1 VEHWW
6 FLLATRHIRADRQVT
21 TATHLYVDYVFV
33 DNSQGGR
40 TMGQNRSRRR
50 SRTDNSGANTTDS
63 DAESPAA
70 AEQNRERRTDTD
82 SQASEPQGDASAT
95 EGDAGVKRDA
105 MSGRLDRRDGG
116 ANDYVTYDPG
126 PDQAGVSERYGIE
139 AGDGR
144 ATRLQRLEAE
154 FGSDRV
160 KRWADEGMP
169 VEAMGKPRD
178 MRAFREGQA
187 AESGNAG
194 QEAGTGDR
202 NGGRAGG
209 DSEQAGTSPA
219 EAVGNVVSSSG
230 TSLDEGVQQ
239 EMEAKMGGDFSD
251 VQVHTGSDAA
261 AAADTIN
268 TRAFTVGN
276 DVAFNKGEYQPCT
289 EDGNK
294 VLAHELAHVRQQT
307 EGTVSL
313 LSKANAE
320 HPGTGVHVQ
329 PKLEVSSPDD
339 PAEREAERI
348 AEKVVRMDESD
359 RRAQPT
365 GGNGEGGRGL
375 SDPTPQPS
383 KPVGGSRGNSGVSEA
398 AESAVSSGFQG
409 NGEPLPAEIRPG
421 FESKMGADISD
432 MRAHS
437 GLDADEAAR
446 STNAE
451 AYAMDSDVVFKKS
464 NYRPNG
470 CGGKALLAHESTH
483 VVQQRADRSAADT
496 TPQLYRATTVD
507 GS

>member
-1 VEHWW
+1 
-6 FLLATRHIRADRQVT
+6 VT
-21 TATHLYVDYVFV
+21 
-33 DNSQGGR
+33 
-40 TMGQNRSRRR
+40 
-50 SRTDNSGANTTDS
+50 
-63 DAESPAA
+63 
-70 AEQNRERRTDTD
+70 
-82 SQASEPQGDASAT
+82 
-95 EGDAGVKRDA
+95 K
-105 MSGRLDRRDGG
+105 
-116 ANDYVTYDPG
+116 
-126 PDQAGVSERYGIE
+126 
-139 AGDGR
+139 
-144 ATRLQRLEAE
+144 LQRLEDE

-160 KRWADEGMP
+160 KRWSDEGMS
-169 VEAMGKPRD
+169 VEVIGKPRD
-178 MRAFREGQA
+178 MDAFREQQA
-187 AESGNAG
+187 DGASEESDGAGSGVGGGGAKTRDGPQGEGNAV
-194 QEAGTGDR
+194 R
-202 NGGRAGG
+202 PGR
-209 DSEQAGTSPA
+209 SPA
-219 EAVGNVVSSSG
+219 EAVGNVVSSFG

-261 AAADTIN
+261 VAADAIN
-268 TRAFTVGN
+268 ARAFTVGN
-276 DVAFNKGEYQPCT
+276 HVAFNKGEYQPGT
-289 EDGNK
+289 EEGNK

-365 GGNGEGGRGL
+365 RGNGEGGRGL
-375 SDPTPQPS
+375 SDPKPQPS

-432 MRAHS
+432 VRAHS
-437 GLDADEAAR
+437 GLEADEAAR

-470 CGGKALLAHESTH
+470 SGGKALLAHESTH

-507 GS
+507 GSQGAEPDRAESDAEEGQTERFLNAEGEYETLRLRWSRRGPTVSPS